1 MKTSGKDSKESNRF
15 RGIRPETEEKYR
27 RAIEMY
33 ASTELSGC
41 EICRICEVTES
52 GFRCYLTKY
61 HRELVLARYAILCS
75 KEEAGRLS
83 WDSSGDSCPLPVSN
97 TRIPSRRAGAWS
109 ISDCT

>member
-75 KEEAGRLS
+75 KEEAGYICTKRRYES
-83 WDSSGDSCPLPVSN
+83 HAKRGLPVFIIAMS
-97 TRIPSRRAGAWS
+97 
-109 ISDCT
+109 